1 MAAPT
6 YDDDVEKALTKV
18 MSQNSALMK
27 QARTQ
32 GLQGAQQVGLGQS
45 TMGIQAAQ
53 AAALNAAMPI
63 ASQQAQQAHQKNI
76 QGAQFGHETA
86 QQQALFG
93 HQTGMQREQFGHES
107 GMQKAGF
114 QHASSESALDRAQQT
129 KQLWDSGYL
138 DRLKMHEGASL
149 DRHAQ
154 DLQRNF
160 EAQQNAEQRSM
171 QERIA
176 AMEISAADRERA
188 ASAFSSIENAYAAM
202 FAQIGSNE
210 NLPGDV
216 REAYVRHAGNIRNS
230 NINMISSLYRAS
242 GQIPW

>member
-32 GLQGAQQVGLGQS
+32 GLQGAQQAGLGQS

-76 QGAQFGHETA
+76 QGAQFGHET
-86 QQQALFG
+86 
-93 HQTGMQREQFGHES
+93 GMQQ
-107 GMQKAGF
+107 AGF

-138 DRLKMHEGASL
+138 DRLKMHEGADL
-149 DRHAQ
+149 DRRAQ
-154 DLQRNF
+154 ELQRNF
-160 EAQQNAEQRSM
+160 EAQQNQAQRSM
-171 QERIA
+171 QERLA
-176 AMEISAADRERA
+176 AMEIGAADRERA
-188 ASAFSSIENAYAAM
+188 ASAFNSIENAYAAM
-202 FAQIGSNE
+202 FAQIGANE
-210 NLPGDV
+210 NLPANV
-216 REAYVRHAGNIRNS
+216 RESYIQHAGAVRQS

>member
-18 MSQNSALMK
+18 ISQNSALMK

-32 GLQGAQQVGLGQS
+32 GLQSAQQVGLGQS

-76 QGAQFGHETA
+76 QGAQFGHET
-86 QQQALFG
+86 
-93 HQTGMQREQFGHES
+93 GMQQ
-107 GMQKAGF
+107 AGF
-114 QHASSESALDRAQQT
+114 QHASSESALDRSQQT

-138 DRLKMHEGASL
+138 DRLKMHEGVAL
-149 DRHAQ
+149 DRQTQ

-160 EAQQNAEQRSM
+160 EAQQNAAQRSM

-188 ASAFSSIENAYAAM
+188 ASAFNSIENAYAAM
-202 FAQIGSNE
+202 FAQIGANE
-210 NLPGDV
+210 NLPANV
-216 REAYVRHAGNIRNS
+216 RESYIQHAGAVRQS

>member
-32 GLQGAQQVGLGQS
+32 GLQVAQQAGLGQS

-76 QGAQFGHETA
+76 QGEQFGHETA
-86 QQQALFG
+86 QQKALFG
-93 HQTGMQREQFGHES
+93 HQTGMQREQFGHET

-114 QHASSESALDRAQQT
+114 QHASSESALDRSQQT

-138 DRLKMHEGASL
+138 DRLRLHEAAGL

-160 EAQQNAEQRSM
+160 EAQQNEAQRSM
-171 QERIA
+171 QERLA

-188 ASAFSSIENAYAAM
+188 ASAFNSIENAYAAM
-202 FAQIGSNE
+202 FAQIGANE
-210 NLPGDV
+210 NLPANV
-216 REAYVRHAGNIRNS
+216 RESYIQHAGTVRQS
-230 NINMISSLYRAS
+230 SINMISSLYRAS

>member
-32 GLQGAQQVGLGQS
+32 GLQSAQQVGLGQS

-76 QGAQFGHETA
+76 Q
-86 QQQALFG
+86 
-93 HQTGMQREQFGHES
+93 REQFGHET

-138 DRLKMHEGASL
+138 DRLKMHEGADL
-149 DRHAQ
+149 DRRAQ
-154 DLQRNF
+154 ELQRNF
-160 EAQQNAEQRSM
+160 EAQQNQAQRSM
-171 QERIA
+171 QERLA

-188 ASAFSSIENAYAAM
+188 ASAFNSIENSYAAM
-202 FAQIGSNE
+202 FAQIGANE
-210 NLPGDV
+210 NLPANV
-216 REAYVRHAGNIRNS
+216 RESYLQHAGAVRQS
-230 NINMISSLYRAS
+230 NINMISALYRSS